1 MATASESKENNARG
15 YEMKGATT
23 AKRRRSRIIETVLE
37 TARDLHR
44 LGYIDA
50 SRMRRYEQLEKRSR
64 KQK

>member
-1 MATASESKENNARG
+1 
-15 YEMKGATT
+15 MKGATT